1 MPFTRSLP
9 GSVLQVLADQIAE
22 RTSSPEPLESFIT
35 APDTNAESVPSS
47 RLTESFVIWN
57 LIPDVS
63 EELESGERN
72 LSLLARNSGVWHHQI
87 RQDGQATA
95 FARSKPLGPDPED
108 WSLREVVES
117 PLAQR
122 IDEGIAFADHEVP
135 PEVEVRLLS
144 ISFQQVEAFW
154 FVTAPGS
161 EHEATWNDR
170 ILVLSAPAR
179 LQQLVTKQI
188 ITAREFLDA
197 LSTPVRGIGL
207 IPGDR

>member
-1 MPFTRSLP
+1 
-9 GSVLQVLADQIAE
+9 
-22 RTSSPEPLESFIT
+22 
-35 APDTNAESVPSS
+35 
-47 RLTESFVIWN
+47 
-57 LIPDVS
+57 VS

-108 WSLREVVES
+108 WSLREIVES

-135 PEVEVRLLS
+135 DEVEVRLLS

-154 FVTAPGS
+154 FVTSPDS
-161 EHEATWNDR
+161 ENEATWNDR
-170 ILVLSAPAR
+170 LLVLKAPSR
-179 LQQLVTKQI
+179 LNQLFQLSVGRATTRI

-207 IPGDR
+207 IRDNR